1 MAHVMRGN
9 NNEERRALL
18 FKIAFRSKVYLHKR
32 KQVENWLFCSVN
44 NNKIMDFDEDDLALS
59 QDGRP
64 RSSRGA
70 GMRPMTSGGVRPST
84 ANRPTSRRGSG
95 VGSNETTSATVR
107 PFSRQGSAMG
117 GRPQGSSM
125 GGRPI
130 GSAMGGGRLGSAMH
144 RSAVPG
150 TASRLQGDFHKEYLL
165 DQNFFRNR
173 IHFFH

>member
-1 MAHVMRGN
+1 
-9 NNEERRALL
+9 
-18 FKIAFRSKVYLHKR
+18 
-32 KQVENWLFCSVN
+32 
-44 NNKIMDFDEDDLALS
+44 MDFDEDDLALS

-64 RSSRGA
+64 RSSRGV
-70 GMRPMTSGGVRPST
+70 GMRPMTSGGMRPST

-144 RSAVPG
+144 RTTVPG
-150 TASRLQGDFHKEYLL
+150 TASRLQGDYNRTLMPSTFHVKTI
-165 DQNFFRNR
+165 FFQRLQCK
-173 IHFFH
+173 IDHCPHVVV